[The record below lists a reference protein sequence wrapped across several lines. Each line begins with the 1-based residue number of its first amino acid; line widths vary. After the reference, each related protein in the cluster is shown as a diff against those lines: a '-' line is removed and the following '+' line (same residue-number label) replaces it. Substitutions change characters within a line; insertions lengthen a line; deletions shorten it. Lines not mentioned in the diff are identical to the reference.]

1 MNEQARGGP
10 GDARPPSFFRP
21 GPRMVAWLGMAALVI
36 VLVGIASGRN
46 NGGRFGPSGE
56 TTTAPE
62 CAHVGQV
69 VDRPASVP
77 VNLLPPGTTLT
88 SRMTLPENRT
98 LVTGVV
104 PFDFRTAV
112 QFFVTKLPDAGYRLG
127 TGDAE
132 QGEAEALFTGEG
144 ISGKWKVNG
153 IPNCPDAVTLA
164 LLVSR

>member
-46 NGGRFGPSGE
+46 NGGRFGPSGD

-88 SRMTLPENRT
+88 STMTLPDNKT

-144 ISGKWKVNG
+144 IKGKWKVNG

-164 LLVSR
+164 LIVSR

>member
-1 MNEQARGGP
+1 
-10 GDARPPSFFRP
+10 
-21 GPRMVAWLGMAALVI
+21 MVAWLGMAALVI
-36 VLVGIASGRN
+36 ILVGIASGRN
-46 NGGRFGPSGE
+46 NGGRFESSGE
-56 TTTAPE
+56 TTKAPE
-62 CAHVGQV
+62 CARVTQTV
-69 VDRPASVP
+69 ERPDSVP

-88 SRMTLPENRT
+88 SHMTLPENKT

-132 QGEAEALFTGEG
+132 QGEAEALFFGEG
-144 ISGKWKVNG
+144 ITGKWKVNG
-153 IPNCPDAVTLA
+153 IPNCPDAVALA

>member
-1 MNEQARGGP
+1 
-10 GDARPPSFFRP
+10 
-21 GPRMVAWLGMAALVI
+21 MVAWLGMAALVI

-46 NGGRFGPSGE
+46 NGGRFGPSGD

-88 SRMTLPENRT
+88 STMTLPDNKT

-144 ISGKWKVNG
+144 IKGKWKVNG